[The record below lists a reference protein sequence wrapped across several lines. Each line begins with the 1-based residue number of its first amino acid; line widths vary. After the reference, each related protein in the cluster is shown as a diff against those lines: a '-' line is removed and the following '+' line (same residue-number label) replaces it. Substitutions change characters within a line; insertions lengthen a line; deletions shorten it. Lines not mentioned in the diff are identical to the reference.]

1 MTATILIVDDS
12 TFIVEGLTALFRKS
26 YRVLPCSGGDECISL
41 LKAEKPDV
49 IVLDILMEPMDG
61 WETLARIKENPATRL
76 IPVIM
81 FSAKKI
87 SPEEAEAH
95 RDWIDDFLIKPVNP
109 RELLAAI
116 EKILRHEMQNKS
128 VRYHWSKAGVPRE
141 KIDKYLML
149 SSNLEVDL
157 SLLALMKKQV
167 DHFVV
172 PPARYEDLTSS
183 VALLGSRVDA
193 GRAAIDAFFRE
204 TGLALPPD
212 TMVPE
217 TGEPA
222 PEGPALQDVPDSVAV
237 PAMTPDVISPVSPL
251 PVTSPASQMTET
263 ADGIP
268 APLPDQPGAGPD
280 APERNAGEPV
290 DQPIVRTGDLPG
302 AVDAPACSAGI
313 PGDGTMAP
321 PVMVQESLEL
331 PPEDY
336 GSTGCISIPSYA
348 GPMTLQNSSGLDH
361 LFEPESVPETPVAV
375 NPVHRSHQPAA
386 HSGSLDPVC
395 ENAPVQ
401 AAPRTGGFFSR
412 IITVIMSLFG
422 RVSK

>member
-41 LKAEKPDV
+41 LRTEKPDV

-61 WETLARIKENPATRL
+61 WETLARIKENPATQY

-116 EKILRHEMQNKS
+116 EKILRHELQNKS
-128 VRYHWSKAGVPRE
+128 VLYHWSKAGVPRE
-141 KIDKYLML
+141 KIDEYLML
-149 SSNLEVDL
+149 SSNLEVDV

-183 VALLGSRVDA
+183 VALLGGRVDA

-204 TGLALPPD
+204 TGLVLPPE

-222 PEGPALQDVPDSVAV
+222 PGDPALHDVPDSVAV
-237 PAMTPDVISPVSPL
+237 PAGTPEVIKSVSPL
-251 PVTSPASQMTET
+251 PVTPPASQSTGT
-263 ADGIP
+263 ADDIP
-268 APLPDQPGAGPD
+268 TPLPNQPCAGSD
-280 APERNAGEPV
+280 APDRKAEEPV
-290 DQPIVRTGDLPG
+290 DQPDVRTGDLPR
-302 AVDAPACSAGI
+302 AVDAPACSGGI
-313 PGDGTMAP
+313 PDASTIVP
-321 PVMVQESLEL
+321 PAMVQESLEL
-331 PPEDY
+331 PPDEH
-336 GSTGCISIPSYA
+336 GSMGCISIPSYA